1 MKPQRSQSICL
12 INFVKVTY
20 SPSIVPTSE
29 KCYACNILRNTT
41 YVPIKLFLQCH
52 LWNLTDVMTTCAVY
66 FSFTSDVGK
75 DYNVHQHFMID
86 KQLYLHFKQ
95 RRYLLSNNFAK
106 QSGRYCYSVAKI
118 GKVRH
123 DRFSQPVEKRDVAC
137 LLLDCAQIFRTSS
150 VHRYK
155 N

>member
-20 SPSIVPTSE
+20 SPTIVPTSE

-86 KQLYLHFKQ
+86 KQLYTLNNTVTCCQ
-95 RRYLLSNNFAK
+95 TTLLNNQDGIAIAWRR
-106 QSGRYCYSVAKI
+106 
-118 GKVRH
+118 
-123 DRFSQPVEKRDVAC
+123 
-137 LLLDCAQIFRTSS
+137 
-150 VHRYK
+150 
-155 N
+155 